1 MELTFLEQDHRTCTD
16 PLSSL
21 QVFPYVSLRH
31 SIYHCE
37 GEKHI
42 LSHLYEMEHNQK
54 LKTKSRQEKKETEIP
69 SYPEP
74 SGFTVCLER
83 TNAKPTNHA
92 DG

>member
-21 QVFPYVSLRH
+21 QVFPCVSLRH

-42 LSHLYEMEHNQK
+42 LSHPHEIKRNQK
-54 LKTKSRQEKKETEIP
+54 TEDQ
-69 SYPEP
+69 EP
-74 SGFTVCLER
+74 SREER
-83 TNAKPTNHA
+83 
-92 DG
+92 DGNIFLS